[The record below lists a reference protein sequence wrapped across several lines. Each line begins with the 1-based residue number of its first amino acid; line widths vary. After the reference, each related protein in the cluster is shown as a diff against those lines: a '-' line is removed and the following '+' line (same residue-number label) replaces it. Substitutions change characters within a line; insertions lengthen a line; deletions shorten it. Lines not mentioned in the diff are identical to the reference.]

1 MMQGRNVAANMDQV
15 MKQVYHDP
23 EVQAFLNQHQAQLNK
38 ESIRRGR
45 SKLYEFFREKQL
57 IKAGKATV
65 APGYS
70 PQLQLVAGQI
80 DVTYVPTQQLIERSH
95 AIAEMA
101 LTCSPAWSFD
111 GLTALCADLGRLL
124 DFGDSTFKH
133 NFVLILRHIT
143 AAQERHDMTAL
154 ADLLSFEVPALLRSL
169 LKSYTQLNA
178 PDGKSPASKKQ
189 STKA

>member
-1 MMQGRNVAANMDQV
+1 MVRAKTKRDSVAASAATGV
-15 MKQVYHDP
+15 DP
-23 EVQAFLNQHQAQLNK
+23 FEQ
-38 ESIRRGR
+38 
-45 SKLYEFFREKQL
+45 RERFIQKQL
-57 IKAGKATV
+57 QISDDEWDLSARASLSR
-65 APGYS
+65 Y
-70 PQLQLVAGQI
+70 LQEI
-80 DVTYVPTQQLIERSH
+80 DQALMSEPVLLFDPVEVTLTPMNIVEYTQQLIERSH

-178 PDGKSPASKKQ
+178 PEGKTPASKKQ
-189 STKA
+189 TPKA

>member
-1 MMQGRNVAANMDQV
+1 MVRAKTKKDSVAASASTGV
-15 MKQVYHDP
+15 DP
-23 EVQAFLNQHQAQLNK
+23 FEQ
-38 ESIRRGR
+38 
-45 SKLYEFFREKQL
+45 RERFIQKQL
-57 IKAGKATV
+57 QIPDADWDLSAR
-65 APGYS
+65 APLSRY
-70 PQLQLVAGQI
+70 LQEI
-80 DVTYVPTQQLIERSH
+80 DQALMSEPVLLFDPVEVTLTPMNIVEYTQQLIERR
-95 AIAEMA
+95 
-101 LTCSPAWSFD
+101 CFD

-189 STKA
+189 TPKA

>member
-1 MMQGRNVAANMDQV
+1 MVRAKTKKDTVAASAATGV
-15 MKQVYHDP
+15 DP
-23 EVQAFLNQHQAQLNK
+23 FEQ
-38 ESIRRGR
+38 
-45 SKLYEFFREKQL
+45 RERFIQKQL
-57 IKAGKATV
+57 QISDEEWDLSARASLSR
-65 APGYS
+65 Y
-70 PQLQLVAGQI
+70 LQEI
-80 DVTYVPTQQLIERSH
+80 DQALMSEPVLLFDPVEVTLTPMNIVEYTQQLIERSH

-169 LKSYTQLNA
+169 LKSYTLLNA

>member
-1 MMQGRNVAANMDQV
+1 MVRAKTKRDSVAASAATGV
-15 MKQVYHDP
+15 DP
-23 EVQAFLNQHQAQLNK
+23 FEQ
-38 ESIRRGR
+38 
-45 SKLYEFFREKQL
+45 RERFIQKQL
-57 IKAGKATV
+57 QIPDDDWDLSARASLSR
-65 APGYS
+65 Y
-70 PQLQLVAGQI
+70 LQEI
-80 DVTYVPTQQLIERSH
+80 DQALMSEPVLLFDPVEVTLTPMNIVEYTQQLIERSH

-169 LKSYTQLNA
+169 LKSYTQLSA

-189 STKA
+189 SSKA

>member
-1 MMQGRNVAANMDQV
+1 MSEPVLLF
-15 MKQVYHDP
+15 DP
-23 EVQAFLNQHQAQLNK
+23 VEVTLTPMNIV
-38 ESIRRGR
+38 E
-45 SKLYEFFREKQL
+45 Y
-57 IKAGKATV
+57 
-65 APGYS
+65 
-70 PQLQLVAGQI
+70 
-80 DVTYVPTQQLIERSH
+80 TQQLIERSH

-169 LKSYTQLNA
+169 LKSYTQLSA

-189 STKA
+189 SSKA